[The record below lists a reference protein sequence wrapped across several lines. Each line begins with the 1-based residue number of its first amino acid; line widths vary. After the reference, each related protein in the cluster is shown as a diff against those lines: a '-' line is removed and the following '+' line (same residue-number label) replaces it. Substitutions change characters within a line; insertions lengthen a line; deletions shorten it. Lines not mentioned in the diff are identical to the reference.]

1 MRSLTRDELQKIWNE
16 EDMLKGNIS
25 RMCVTDDM
33 EEFERMFEFAKKRI
47 LTIYTINL
55 FRLRDDIDTI
65 FGKANDEEVNADEDG
80 G

>member
-16 EDMLKGNIS
+16 EDMLKGNIN

-55 FRLRDDIDTI
+55 FRLR
-65 FGKANDEEVNADEDG
+65 GEKNERKAESKETEKGNKQS
-80 G
+80 

>member
-1 MRSLTRDELQKIWNE
+1 MRSLTKDELQKIWNE
-16 EDMLKGNIS
+16 EDMLKGNIN

-65 FGKANDEEVNADEDG
+65 FAKKEGEENDT
-80 G
+80 

>member
-16 EDMLKGNIS
+16 EDMLKGNIN

-33 EEFERMFEFAKKRI
+33 EEFERMFEFAQKRI

-55 FRLRDDIDTI
+55 FRLRGEKDDI
-65 FGKANDEEVNADEDG
+65 G
-80 G
+80 

>member
-16 EDMLKGNIS
+16 EDMLKGNIN
-25 RMCVTDDM
+25 RMCVTDDL

-55 FRLRDDIDTI
+55 FRLR
-65 FGKANDEEVNADEDG
+65 GEKDECKTVRNS
-80 G
+80 

>member
-65 FGKANDEEVNADEDG
+65 FAKTEGEKDDD
-80 G
+80 

>member
-16 EDMLKGNIS
+16 EDMLKGNIN

-55 FRLRDDIDTI
+55 FRLRGEKNDDR
-65 FGKANDEEVNADEDG
+65 
-80 G
+80 